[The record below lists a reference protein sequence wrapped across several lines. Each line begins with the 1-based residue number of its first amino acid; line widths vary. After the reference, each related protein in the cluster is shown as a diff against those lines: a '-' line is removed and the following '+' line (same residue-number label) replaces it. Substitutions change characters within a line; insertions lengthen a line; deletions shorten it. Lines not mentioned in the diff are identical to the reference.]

1 MTKALRQGAILFII
15 VQLAGLASMLIWPF
29 GRVTGPFLWGTAF
42 IALFP
47 GNIAAGLLVEK
58 YLWNTGLSL
67 RVLSII
73 EIPLLLLFNGVL
85 WFAAIKSVEWL
96 VARLPSCR
104 FPGP

>member
-73 EIPLLLLFNGVL
+73 EIPLLLLFNGFCGSQRSIGGMVSCE
-85 WFAAIKSVEWL
+85 AAIVQ
-96 VARLPSCR
+96 VPRA
-104 FPGP
+104 